1 MLAEG
6 RSEELLATRV
16 PPVVATDG
24 TWELRYAF
32 ESAEELEDFQ
42 AVDQANSAIQDE
54 DRPLLRGEAPPPR
67 ISGGTLMVRGD
78 LALRHVLEFAA
89 PLEIELVSSSP
100 DFLNIIGSPRPY
112 AMASIN
118 TDNGVSFGG
127 VGVLWR
133 WEFADGWAFEPGF
146 GYIIHDGELDNPFPG
161 TSAEGI
167 AFEEEH
173 QLLGSRDLF
182 RSSFALEREFGD
194 RAAVQLYWQH
204 MSHGQILDEGRNQ
217 GLDYVG
223 LRFLYRFD
231 PDPADD

>member
-1 MLAEG
+1 MKTKLFGALAAAAALTATPAHAKIEEVRLGAVGNIRSDHGDIVEG
-6 RSEELLATRV
+6 KEE
-16 PPVVATDG
+16 G
-24 TWELRYAF
+24 
-32 ESAEELEDFQ
+32 
-42 AVDQANSAIQDE
+42 ANI
-54 DRPLLRGEAPPPR
+54 
-67 ISGGTLMVRGD
+67 
-78 LALRHVLEFAA
+78 
-89 PLEIELVSSSP
+89 EIELVSSSP